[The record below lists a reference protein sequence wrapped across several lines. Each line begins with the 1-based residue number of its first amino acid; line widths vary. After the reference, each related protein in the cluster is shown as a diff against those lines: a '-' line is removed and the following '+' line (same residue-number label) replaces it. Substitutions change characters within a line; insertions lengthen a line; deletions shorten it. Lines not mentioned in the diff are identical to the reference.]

1 MSNYTIELRDI
12 VQERNIFNFNYPFY
26 DEKKRP
32 EFEQDF
38 IKHFYFREIGCETPD
53 RFIHY
58 LEDKMITVFPYY
70 NKLLE
75 ASTIEYDILNNYRLT
90 ETLERNVERD
100 DNNRVVSSTV
110 GRTQNEQEATSTQ
123 KQTTETESNV
133 LTTGNEEEVEEGIN
147 TSNSTGKSTTE
158 ATGNSSSENSQ
169 STDTENTSDTS
180 TNINNDKT
188 VSNTTT
194 KKFLD
199 TPQGLTDLTNS
210 KYLTSLN
217 QDTSSGTEK
226 DVNKNI
232 TTGSGTSKST
242 VSGTSETD
250 TTNNSET
257 NTTDNSTANSEKT
270 LNRDSTVNQDTTG
283 KETTDNNLTSTVT
296 DEQKRTEDNNIKSHS
311 KGNTT
316 ESYKIERVGNIGVDT
331 DSDGILKHI
340 KLQKVLAEI
349 KMMFFEECEDLFMLV
364 Y

>member
-1 MSNYTIELRDI
+1 MSNYTIELRDLI
-12 VQERNIFNFNYPFY
+12 QERNIFGFNYPFY

-32 EFEQDF
+32 EFEERF

-58 LEDKMITVFPYY
+58 LEDKMNTVFPYY
-70 NKLLE
+70 NELFITSL
-75 ASTIEYDILNNYRLT
+75 IEYDKVYNYDMT
-90 ETLERNVERD
+90 EKFEKNVKVD
-100 DNNRVVSSTV
+100 DNGRLVTSLV
-110 GRTQNEQEATSTQ
+110 GRTQSEQESTSTQ
-123 KQTTETESNV
+123 KTTSESESNV
-133 LTTGNEEEVEEGIN
+133 LTVGTDEETEEGKN

-158 ATGNSSSENSQ
+158 ATGNSSTENAQ
-169 STDTENTSDTS
+169 TTDTENSTDST

-188 VSNTTT
+188 VSNSTT

-210 KYLTSLN
+210 KYLTTLN
-217 QDTSSGTEK
+217 QDSSSGTEK

-232 TTGSGTSKST
+232 TTGTETSSST

-257 NTTDNSTANSEKT
+257 NTTDNSTSNSEKT

-283 KETTDNNLTSTVT
+283 KETTDNNLTSNIT
-296 DEQKRTEDNNIKSHS
+296 DEQKRTEDSNVITSTSNNS
-311 KGNTT
+311 KEDYTLT
-316 ESYKIERVGNIGVDT
+316 RKGNIGIQT
-331 DSDGILKHI
+331 ASDMLDKHI
-340 KLQKVLAEI
+340 ELQKKLRKIEL
-349 KMMFFEECEDLFMLV
+349 MFFDECEDLFMLV